1 MADQAGMIVAR
12 PLPQPDEWSKGFW
25 DACNAGRLEMQR
37 CAKCKRF
44 RFYPRP
50 MCPHCHSL
58 DWEYA
63 PMSGRGTIYS
73 WIVVHPPVM
82 PAFRDK
88 VPLAVV
94 LVELAED
101 PELRMVGNLL
111 DSALDGIRFGMAVEV
126 AFEKVADDVTLAQ
139 WRPRRT

>member
-1 MADQAGMIVAR
+1 MADQTGMIAAR

-37 CAKCKRF
+37 CKSCLRF

-50 MCPHCHSL
+50 LCPRCRSFE
-58 DWEYA
+58 WEYA
-63 PMSGRGTIYS
+63 PVSGRGTIYS

-82 PAFRDK
+82 PAFQDR

-94 LVELAED
+94 LVELEED
-101 PELRMVGNLL
+101 PELRLVGNLVDCPL
-111 DSALDGIRFGMAVEV
+111 ERIEFGMPVEV
-126 AFEKVADDVTLAQ
+126 TFEKVAADVTLPQ
-139 WRPRRT
+139 WRPR

>member
-1 MADQAGMIVAR
+1 MADQTGMIAAC

-37 CAKCKRF
+37 CKSCKRF

-50 MCPHCHSL
+50 LCPRCRSL
-58 DWEYA
+58 EWEYA
-63 PMSGRGTIYS
+63 PVSGRGTIYS

-82 PAFRDK
+82 PAFQDR

-94 LVELAED
+94 LVELDED
-101 PELRMVGNLL
+101 PELRLVGNLVDCPL
-111 DSALDGIRFGMAVEV
+111 ERIEFGMPVAVT
-126 AFEKVADDVTLAQ
+126 FEKVAEDVTLPQ
-139 WRPRRT
+139 WRPR